1 MNLKSISERIIV
13 ALDLDLSQ
21 AKRLVEELGDTAVFY
36 KVGLSLF
43 YEAGD
48 EIIDFLKER
57 EKKIFLDLKL
67 FDIPF
72 QLKRAAAAVSRYQ
85 PELLTVHSLAG
96 AESVKAAREG
106 ASPST
111 KIIAVTVLTSIAES
125 GANDI
130 SGRVLELSEQAISAG
145 ADGVVC
151 SGLEVERVKERFPDR
166 LAVVPGIRLEMEASD
181 QKRVVT
187 PAQAFSKGADYIVVG
202 REITRSSNPVASFEN
217 IAQSVLSA
225 RIYKK

>member
-21 AKRLVEELGDTAVFY
+21 AKRLVEELKDTAVFY

-106 ASPST
+106 ASSST

-125 GANDI
+125 DANDI
-130 SGRVLELSEQAISAG
+130 SGIVLELSEQAISAG

-151 SGLEVERVKERFPDR
+151 SGLEVEKVKARFPDR
-166 LAVVPGIRLEMEASD
+166 LAVVPGIRLEIEASD

-225 RIYKK
+225 